1 MLITYILE
9 WKKAWVSQHE
19 MLLMLSLLILSA
31 DIGYG
36 LAREGVTLEAAVRQ
50 LRFGAIEAVFGA
62 AAFALFYNI
71 MKVFLKETAREV
83 PMAEEENEENF
94 IRCRLGDMAASFRKL
109 SHMLTNE
116 IPEKESLSEGEVAQA
131 FSEVTENMCAACGR
145 REHCWEKEYYDT
157 CHSAYNL
164 LHIFSE
170 HGQVERKPRCR
181 PASGADV

>member
-1 MLITYILE
+1 
-9 WKKAWVSQHE
+9 
-19 MLLMLSLLILSA
+19 
-31 DIGYG
+31 
-36 LAREGVTLEAAVRQ
+36 
-50 LRFGAIEAVFGA
+50 
-62 AAFALFYNI
+62 
-71 MKVFLKETAREV
+71 
-83 PMAEEENEENF
+83 MAEEENEENF

-131 FSEVTENMCAACGR
+131 FSEVTENMCASCGR

-170 HGQVERKPRCR
+170 HGQVERKPGAGQL
-181 PASGADV
+181 PAPMYKY